1 MATSNLAAV
10 TPGMGSNPS
19 GGSTNGQLSAQ
30 ARFNAS
36 VRGPGNVITAPS
48 AAAAPGAGAV
58 NVAPAGSALATDPA
72 YLAYMRALGISNA
85 NDTAAAQRQTD
96 ALNASLAVR
105 VPEIQQSD
113 QVAAQNN
120 LGRLE
125 ARGIL
130 ESGPGA
136 NAMAQLANTQA
147 YTLQGDI
154 SSNAARVA
162 AIQQRLQSSLLGNQ
176 VKGTEQALAA
186 EGKVGLSMGETQV
199 AQAANNAAAAVGNA
213 PGAAP
218 GVA

>member
-1 MATSNLAAV
+1 
-10 TPGMGSNPS
+10 
-19 GGSTNGQLSAQ
+19 
-30 ARFNAS
+30 
-36 VRGPGNVITAPS
+36 
-48 AAAAPGAGAV
+48 
-58 NVAPAGSALATDPA
+58 
-72 YLAYMRALGISNA
+72 MRALGISNA